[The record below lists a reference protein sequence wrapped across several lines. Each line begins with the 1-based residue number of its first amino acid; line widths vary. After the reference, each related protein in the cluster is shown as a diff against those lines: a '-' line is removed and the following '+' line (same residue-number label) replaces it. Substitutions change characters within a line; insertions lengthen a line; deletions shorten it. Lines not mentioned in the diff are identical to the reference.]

1 MLYRHIF
8 TNTHPIISAVPV
20 VSIGYLYFFL
30 YRISIIYF
38 IDIYLQYI
46 PNHFRLPSVSYVCAF
61 MCILYILYT
70 HTQSF
75 PPSQYVV
82 CVCLYV
88 YPVHIVHTYPIISAF
103 PVVSNQG
110 NFELFSCTTKRGG
123 GDPHS
128 IFFFW
133 LAGWSTAVW
142 RLLNWIP
149 KNMKISLYSSL

>member
-20 VSIGYLYFFL
+20 VSTGYLYFFL

-75 PPSQYVV
+75 PPSQSFPIRATSNFS
-82 CVCLYV
+82 
-88 YPVHIVHTYPIISAF
+88 PVRQREAVGTHI
-103 PVVSNQG
+103 Q
-110 NFELFSCTTKRGG
+110 
-123 GDPHS
+123 
-128 IFFFW
+128 FFFFGW
-133 LAGWSTAVW
+133 LGGP
-142 RLLNWIP
+142 LP
-149 KNMKISLYSSL
+149 FGGY